1 MVGNVPIRYQTEYLV
16 ILSWLRRLISNPR
29 GPSIFQYRN
38 NNELLD
44 TLHVIKKV
52 FGGWVHREVSAPV
65 LESGEDR
72 FFFSPSIL
80 SNDFA
85 DLLILML

>member
-1 MVGNVPIRYQTEYLV
+1 MVGNIPCSYQTEYLV
-16 ILSWLRRLISNPR
+16 ILLWLRRLISNPR

-38 NNELLD
+38 DNELLD
-44 TLHVIKKV
+44 TLHVIKSHW
-52 FGGWVHREVSAPV
+52 GWVRREVSVPV
-65 LESGEDR
+65 LESGEGR

-80 SNDFA
+80 PNDFA